1 MLGTTAE
8 VETYKPYLDE
18 NESLKSTEIEG
29 IKRDLVEEIANI
41 KLI

>member
-1 MLGTTAE
+1 MLGTTVE

-18 NESLKSTEIEG
+18 NESLKSIEIEG